1 MLYSGLA
8 LVIRPRTTRETPYLM
23 ISSQSLDFLKKLLDT
38 PGPSG
43 FEAAPAKVW
52 REQGKK
58 FAKVSG
64 DVAGNSL
71 AEVNSEGKPTIM
83 LAGHIDE
90 IGVIINYIDDQGYA
104 YIQPIGGW
112 DPQVLIGQRLRFVGR
127 NGEVF
132 GVVGKKPVHLIKVE
146 EREKAAKFTDLWV
159 DLGFKTKKEAESA
172 ISVGDAGVI
181 DSRTMEFPNGRLV
194 SRSIDDRIG
203 AFVVLEALKRYA
215 EKPGAA
221 RVVAVATTQ
230 EEIGY
235 RGGGAGICATCIGP
249 QMAIVVDVTFAI
261 DHPGVEKKEYGEAA
275 IEAGPVLTRG
285 SIISPVVF
293 ELLRKTAE
301 EKKIPFSLH
310 AAGRETSTDADAIHI
325 AREGVATALVSVP
338 NRYMHSPNELV
349 SIQDLDHAADLI
361 AHTCRTVTAKTDFTA
376 R

>member
-1 MLYSGLA
+1 
-8 LVIRPRTTRETPYLM
+8 M
-23 ISSQSLDFLKKLLDT
+23 ISAESLTFLKKLLDT

-52 REQGKK
+52 REQAKK

-71 AEVNSEGKPTIM
+71 AEVNGDGSPTIM

-90 IGVIINYIDDQGYA
+90 IGVIINYIDDKGYA

-112 DPQVLIGQRLRFVGR
+112 DPQVLIGQRIRFSGR
-127 NGEVF
+127 NGDVF
-132 GVVGKKPVHLIKVE
+132 GVVGKKPIHLIKPE
-146 EREKAAKFTDLWV
+146 EREKAAKFQDLWV
-159 DLGFKTKKEAESA
+159 DLGFKDKKGAEEAVQ
-172 ISVGDAGVI
+172 VGDAGVI
-181 DSRTMEFPNGRLV
+181 DSRTMEFPNGRIV

-203 AFVVLEALKRYA
+203 AFVVLEALRRYS
-215 EKPGAA
+215 EKPGSAK
-221 RVVAVATTQ
+221 VVAVATTQ

-235 RGGGAGICATCIGP
+235 RGGGAGVCATCIGP

-275 IEAGPVLTRG
+275 IEGGPVLTRG

-293 ELLRKTAE
+293 RLLRDTAE
-301 EKKIPFSLH
+301 KRKIPFSLH

-349 SIQDLDHAADLI
+349 SLQDLDHAAELI
-361 AHTCRTVTAKTDFTA
+361 AEVCRQVSATTDFTA

>member
-1 MLYSGLA
+1 
-8 LVIRPRTTRETPYLM
+8 M
-23 ISSQSLDFLKKLLDT
+23 ISSESLGFLKKLLDT

-43 FEAAPAKVW
+43 FESAPAKVW
-52 REQGKK
+52 REQAKQ

-71 AEVNSEGKPTIM
+71 AEVNGKGGPTIM

-90 IGVIINYIDDQGYA
+90 IGVILSYVDDLGYG

-112 DPQVLIGQRLRFVGR
+112 DPQVLIGQRLRFIGR
-127 NGEVF
+127 KGDVF
-132 GVVGKKPVHLIKVE
+132 GVVGKKPIHLVKPE
-146 EREKAAKFTDLWV
+146 DREKAAKFTDLWV
-159 DLGFKTKKEAESA
+159 DFGAKAKKEAEELV
-172 ISVGDAGVI
+172 SVGDAGVI
-181 DSRTMEFPNGRLV
+181 DSRAMEFPNGRIV

-203 AFVVLEALKRYA
+203 AFVVLEALRRYA
-215 EKPGAA
+215 AKPGSAK
-221 RVVAVATTQ
+221 VIAVATTQ

-235 RGGGAGICATCIGP
+235 RGGGAGVCATCIDP

-261 DHPGVEKKEYGEAA
+261 DHPGVEKKEYGDAA
-275 IEAGPVLTRG
+275 IDGGPVLTRG

-293 ELLRKTAE
+293 NLLRKTAE
-301 EKKIPFSLH
+301 ARKIPFSLH

-325 AREGVATALVSVP
+325 AREGVPTGIVAVP

-349 SIQDLDHAADLI
+349 SIQDLDHAAELI
-361 AHTCRTVTAKTDFTA
+361 AETCKAVTAKTDFTA